1 MLKNYFNLTLVYAIY
16 EDVYF
21 VGVEPY
27 PLYVSVDTGGHTKA
41 NAITLYTR
49 YLLAYLT
56 GNKVEDR
63 NRKNCT
69 ADAQNQ
75 VN

>member
-1 MLKNYFNLTLVYAIY
+1 MFDFT
-16 EDVYF
+16 
-21 VGVEPY
+21 GVEPY
-27 PLYVSVDTGGHTKA
+27 PLYVSVDSGGLTKA

-56 GNKVEDR
+56 GREVEDR
-63 NRKNCT
+63 DRKNCT

-75 VN
+75 VNVVFASFNERLFSAL